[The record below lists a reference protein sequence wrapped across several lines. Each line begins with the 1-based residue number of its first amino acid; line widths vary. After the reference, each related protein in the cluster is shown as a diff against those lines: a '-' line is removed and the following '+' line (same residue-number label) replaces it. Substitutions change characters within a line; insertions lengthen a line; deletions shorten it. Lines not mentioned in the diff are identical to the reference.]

1 MDMETKEESER
12 QVMAREEVPSVA
24 AIQFVIEIADH
35 DSNRVYKFSEA
46 CAEGL
51 RYQHHVLKMPANP
64 DSWFSL
70 YELRKVGWPDPAL
83 HIDMS
88 VREYRFTTPEEAVL
102 FIERAFK
109 ACGYE
114 ARHRDNFNDVVYLN
128 LERMTTDMAFML
140 SLLAAEHE
148 WETSI
153 LHYKTDRKQYANPK
167 YFVVADDV
175 HTPQVK
181 AKAAARSLVSLPAE
195 DVEMGAIKWRGK
207 AFADNLTNP
216 ARYWFK
222 QLPPEVKSNWKEAL
236 NAFHKKYCT
245 DYAPA
250 RLTYYR
256 LTQKSDELATNYL
269 YRLNAA
275 AMKAGI
281 AFRDGSMSSDLE
293 EHIQQF
299 FETLHDKTLQM
310 QFRFTPFDSIDDLEK
325 KLIQYETAQIRPAK
339 KQQARRQFEDVPEP
353 TVNKIDSS
361 SRAEETKPVTMFED
375 QTQFYGVSEAPM
387 KAHGKAVVKVKLGT
401 TVVYEMEFWV
411 ADFEAHAFVILGEKP
426 IPLLTYEQLKSPR
439 YRDTYAP
446 VEKI

>member
-1 MDMETKEESER
+1 MTMEELSK
-12 QVMAREEVPSVA
+12 VM
-24 AIQFVIEIADH
+24 
-35 DSNRVYKFSEA
+35 
-46 CAEGL
+46 G
-51 RYQHHVLKMPANP
+51 VLSP
-64 DSWFSL
+64 
-70 YELRKVGWPDPAL
+70 
-83 HIDMS
+83 
-88 VREYRFTTPEEAVL
+88 
-102 FIERAFK
+102 
-109 ACGYE
+109 
-114 ARHRDNFNDVVYLN
+114 
-128 LERMTTDMAFML
+128 
-140 SLLAAEHE
+140 
-148 WETSI
+148 
-153 LHYKTDRKQYANPK
+153 
-167 YFVVADDV
+167 
-175 HTPQVK
+175 VK
-181 AKAAARSLVSLPAE
+181 ATKDEPKRPRLE
-195 DVEMGAIKWRGK
+195 

-339 KQQARRQFEDVPEP
+339 KQQARRHSIRVCRSFIEEMV
-353 TVNKIDSS
+353 TLHAKNKAAEAQAESS
-361 SRAEETKPVTMFED
+361 N
-375 QTQFYGVSEAPM
+375 
-387 KAHGKAVVKVKLGT
+387 
-401 TVVYEMEFWV
+401 
-411 ADFEAHAFVILGEKP
+411 
-426 IPLLTYEQLKSPR
+426 
-439 YRDTYAP
+439 
-446 VEKI
+446 